1 MRASPGLFS
10 PLSRSPRLLCMTFV
24 LAWALYLPSLSLT
37 ALWSLNSARRRLEAS
52 SKELQERTL
61 EVAALGEALAARD
74 RALDSANE
82 QLRKVLEHNVLLS
95 QENEIANQEAQR
107 VSTDR
112 DQLAHQLAVKVE
124 EEERE
129 AAACMA
135 PGDEAHQDDEVRSLR
150 RRLAYWRARD
160 KSRDEQREEE
170 KEAWRRDAA
179 AHNSQRVAQDKVVA
193 RAQEEST
200 KLAQEVN
207 RLSALLGEANAEARR
222 LAAVV
227 ERAGQQT
234 AEMEWRLVE
243 QVAGLEASLEKL
255 AAAAAGSHAKH
266 AHDTAEQERR
276 HQLLCQQVEARM
288 QAKSQALIDA
298 QRRREQE
305 AEEAASARVARVEES
320 AEVELGHVREES
332 RALSEAH
339 MTIGAHLLAQITQ
352 ADALLSATMALA
364 RHEEEAR
371 LRAASGARAL
381 EAAEAERHKVAR
393 SLAAES
399 QRAEA
404 ASRQVQALQGELQ
417 QAEAKALR
425 DQLAHEA
432 STAGLQA
439 RLEAAEAAEQEERA
453 REIMLQERSRL
464 VETSEHQ
471 LKAAFARLVQVEHD
485 RDREREALT
494 KAFEIALEKI
504 GRLHCA
510 GTIASVA
517 GAGEADLSKTADTRG
532 DSERAERI
540 GLPGELCAAGQALV
554 RELEKD
560 KTLLKA
566 QIRELQDLLAKST
579 AALKAASEQMV
590 AGCQAK
596 VAVVAPTSGN
606 SAPRTVSAPTY
617 SIWRPMR
624 TPTVGSDTDAVCM
637 RAVTCVALAEG
648 KETSPLQ
655 ATQRKVFLSPP
666 PPPQAGTRNPAWT
679 HVVTPSEWARAEVV

>member
-1 MRASPGLFS
+1 M
-10 PLSRSPRLLCMTFV
+10 
-24 LAWALYLPSLSLT
+24 
-37 ALWSLNSARRRLEAS
+37 
-52 SKELQERTL
+52 
-61 EVAALGEALAARD
+61 AARD

-200 KLAQEVN
+200 KLAQEVA

-243 QVAGLEASLEKL
+243 QVEGLEASLEKL

-381 EAAEAERHKVAR
+381 EAAEAEHDKAAR
-393 SLAAES
+393 GANTAVKMH
-399 QRAEA
+399 
-404 ASRQVQALQGELQ
+404 SR
-417 QAEAKALR
+417 
-425 DQLAHEA
+425 
-432 STAGLQA
+432 
-439 RLEAAEAAEQEERA
+439 ERA
-453 REIMLQERSRL
+453 RPTRAHTSLRVHLLSSSWGRSCRRCL
-464 VETSEHQ
+464 PSPWSVASRRRRN
-471 LKAAFARLVQVEHD
+471 ARARPRRYYFFARHFNRPSSLQFE
-485 RDREREALT
+485 EAFGSTWLRY
-494 KAFEIALEKI
+494 AL
-504 GRLHCA
+504 
-510 GTIASVA
+510 
-517 GAGEADLSKTADTRG
+517 LS
-532 DSERAERI
+532 
-540 GLPGELCAAGQALV
+540 Q
-554 RELEKD
+554 
-560 KTLLKA
+560 
-566 QIRELQDLLAKST
+566 
-579 AALKAASEQMV
+579 
-590 AGCQAK
+590 
-596 VAVVAPTSGN
+596 
-606 SAPRTVSAPTY
+606 
-617 SIWRPMR
+617 
-624 TPTVGSDTDAVCM
+624 
-637 RAVTCVALAEG
+637 
-648 KETSPLQ
+648 
-655 ATQRKVFLSPP
+655 
-666 PPPQAGTRNPAWT
+666 
-679 HVVTPSEWARAEVV
+679 